1 MKKFAAIISRLFD
14 PINVFAVV
22 AIIVVGRSSMPPGAM
37 TRFFVVLFFG
47 MFLPPLAFL
56 LWAIKTRRV
65 SNWDLTNRRQR
76 VRALVVFLGLLG
88 VDFILIQMF
97 GNAYLVQLFLFFF
110 FWFAGFF
117 AITLFWKI
125 SGHTSTLTLASLF
138 IIQWFGWALWPI
150 LLTIPLVSWARVKRK
165 NHTVAQVVAGVLY
178 SVSFIGLMRLTGII

>member
-1 MKKFAAIISRLFD
+1 MKKFATIISRLFD

-22 AIIVVGRSSMPPGAM
+22 AVIVVGKSNMPPGAM
-37 TRFFVVLFFG
+37 TRFLVVLFFG

-56 LWAIKTRRV
+56 FWAIKTRRV

-76 VRALVVFLGLLG
+76 VRAFVVFLGLLG

-125 SGHTSTLTLASLF
+125 SGHTSALTLATLF
-138 IIQWFGWALWPI
+138 ILQWFGWDWSPI
-150 LLTIPLVSWARVKRK
+150 LLTIPLVAWARVKRK

-178 SVSFIGLMRLTGII
+178 SASFIGLMLIGII